1 MVMIMKTTKKQKI
14 NDVSTIGEVV
24 EVVQDEPATTGGVSI
39 QPLRRFADGNVL
51 RSPHDKPFTVS
62 RLRAAELVAN
72 GLVVVIEN
80 IPGNRMRRPPEIK
93 G

>member
-1 MVMIMKTTKKQKI
+1 MKTMKKQRI
-14 NDVSTIGEVV
+14 NDAATIAEAV
-24 EVVQDEPATTGGVSI
+24 EIIQEEPATTGGVSI
-39 QPLRRFADGNVL
+39 QPLRRFNDGNVL
-51 RSPHDKPFTVS
+51 RSPQDKPFTVS

-80 IPGNRMRRPPEIK
+80 IPGNRMRCPPETK